1 MKTISFGGTMGGLL
15 KLLGLL
21 VCVLGGWVLVTGQDH
36 RSPPAGQRSFAMGLA
51 YWPAQGEKTTQA
63 DAQTGVGIALENS
76 EHILVQIPW
85 SPFMK
90 SAPER
95 AAWMAGL
102 ANSHGHSLTI
112 AIDWID
118 EDRKGSLNTGVGEWS
133 FENAWARER
142 FLSDIELLARRYK
155 PQFMVL
161 GVEVDFI
168 AHHKPE
174 LFQSFV
180 TVYESAYRAVKS
192 KSPETQVAVSFQ
204 FEHIFEHIRDSR
216 GTWNTI
222 GEYPVVTAFGPLL
235 DVLGLSVYPC
245 RFVEHPTDLPA
256 DYLSSVITNK
266 TPVAI
271 FETAWPTNLSDEKI
285 QKSYVEWLLGIAN
298 SVSSG
303 LLVWVSATDSEA
315 IQDFESINGPGPCSG
330 KVATW
335 KNRLGLWR
343 VDGAPKLALVSWQ
356 KWLVNI
362 PRVRAMEGEAI
373 TDQRA
378 QGSTHRY

>member
-1 MKTISFGGTMGGLL
+1 
-15 KLLGLL
+15 
-21 VCVLGGWVLVTGQDH
+21 VLATDQGH
-36 RSPPAGQRSFAMGLA
+36 RSPQSGQRSFAMGLA
-51 YWPAQGEKTTQA
+51 YWPAQGEKTTQSN
-63 DAQTGVGIALENS
+63 AQMGVGLALENS

-90 SAPER
+90 SAPKR

-118 EDRKGSLNTGVGEWS
+118 EDRKGSLNTGSGEWS
-133 FENAWARER
+133 FADAWAREK
-142 FLSDIELLARRYK
+142 FLSDVEFLARKYK

-161 GVEVDFI
+161 GVEVDFL
-168 AHHKPE
+168 AHYRPK

-180 TVYESAYRAVKS
+180 SVYEPAYHAVKR
-192 KSPETQVAVSFQ
+192 KSPATQVAVSFQ
-204 FEHIFEHIRDSR
+204 FEHLRDTR
-216 GTWNTI
+216 GTLNTI
-222 GEYPVVTAFGPLL
+222 GESPIVTAFGPLL

-245 RFVEHPTDLPA
+245 RVVGHPNDLPA
-256 DYLSSVITNK
+256 NYLSSVIANK

-271 FETAWPTNLSDEKI
+271 FETAWPTNLSDEEI
-285 QKSYVEWLLGIAN
+285 QKAYVEWLLSIAS

-303 LLVWVSATDSEA
+303 LLIWVSATDGEE
-315 IQDFESINGPGPCSG
+315 IQDFEMRNGPNPCSG
-330 KVATW
+330 KVANW

-343 VDGAPKLALVSWQ
+343 VDGTPKLAVVSWQ

-362 PRVRAMEGEAI
+362 PRLRAMEGEAI
-373 TDQRA
+373 MDQRA
-378 QGSTHRY
+378 HGSMRRY

>member
-1 MKTISFGGTMGGLL
+1 MKTISYGETMGGLL

-21 VCVLGGWVLVTGQDH
+21 VCVLGGWVLATGQDH
-36 RSPPAGQRSFAMGLA
+36 RSPQAGQRSFAMGLA
-51 YWPAQGEKTTQA
+51 YWPAQGEKATQA
-63 DAQTGVGIALENS
+63 YAQRGAGVILENS

-102 ANSHGHSLTI
+102 ANSYGHSLTI

-118 EDRKGSLNTGVGEWS
+118 EDRKGPLNTGAGEWS
-133 FENAWARER
+133 FKNAWARER
-142 FLSDIELLARRYK
+142 FLSDVELLARRYK

-161 GVEVDFI
+161 GVEVDFM
-168 AHHKPE
+168 AQSKPE

-180 TVYESAYRAVKS
+180 IVYESAYRAVKR
-192 KSPETQVAVSFQ
+192 KSPATQVAVSFQ
-204 FEHIFEHIRDSR
+204 FEHIRDSR
-216 GTWNTI
+216 GTSNTI
-222 GEYPVVTAFGPLL
+222 GESPIVTAFGPLL

-245 RFVEHPTDLPA
+245 QFVGHPTDLPA
-256 DYLSSVITNK
+256 DYLSSVIANK

-303 LLVWVSATDSEA
+303 LLVWISATDGEA
-315 IQDFESINGPGPCSG
+315 TQDFERRNGPGPCSG

-343 VDGAPKLALVSWQ
+343 VDGAPKLAVVSWQ

-373 TDQRA
+373 TDQRV
-378 QGSTHRY
+378 QGSTRRY